1 MLHLHILTFSFREA
15 QQSELVHGHINM
27 KERHVEEGLHVK
39 PRERRFS
46 HTVSHKCK
54 SHAHQWLKNN
64 YVTLSCASVCHFRH
78 VRLLG
83 GCVRIVKKA
92 CDTGVP
98 IVRMQF
104 VFTVMRQE
112 CLCLLFLLLKFKF
125 KKQKNGYSLYKIF
138 AFFQCLS
145 YTVIDILVAILP

>member
-1 MLHLHILTFSFREA
+1 MLHLHILTFSFHEA
-15 QQSELVHGHINM
+15 QQSELVHGHMSM
-27 KERHVEEGLHVK
+27 KKRHVGEGLHVK

-104 VFTVMRQE
+104 VFAVMRQE

-125 KKQKNGYSLYKIF
+125 KKQKNGCSLYKIF
-138 AFFQCLS
+138 AFFLCLS